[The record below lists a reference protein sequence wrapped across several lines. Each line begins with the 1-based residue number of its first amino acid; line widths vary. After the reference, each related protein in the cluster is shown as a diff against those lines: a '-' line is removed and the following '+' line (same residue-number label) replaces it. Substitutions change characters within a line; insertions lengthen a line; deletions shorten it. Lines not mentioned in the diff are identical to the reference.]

1 MSAASAPPK
10 DGAVAVIDGDESAP
24 PQTDTC
30 RDPFF
35 AALFLAHFAVLCFLA
50 YVGTALVS
58 QALTVLNA
66 LPGSELATAAALDQ
80 ANALS
85 QRINPRALVAGVGVA
100 VGAAAV
106 SSTATLCLLQ
116 HAGGLLIRACFF
128 VAIGGQLICGAAL
141 LAYASVPAGIV
152 LLCLGAFT
160 LLYYLCVRGRI
171 AFAAAHVEVAS
182 AAMRNSPTIFCVGL
196 LALLAQAIWSVV
208 WGLAAAGAGTYI
220 SSTSNSTAT
229 FAIVDPM
236 PQLSSSDSGRV
247 TLIFLL
253 LLSFFWVST
262 FIHDVVS
269 FTAAATTGDWWF
281 KGDSESHPVRHALCR
296 AVTTSC
302 GTLAFSSLI
311 VATVKAARKL
321 YELYVQQAKKSG
333 ELGRNPLVAVL
344 ACVGCC
350 IICCLERIVNFA
362 NEWAVVMAALKGG
375 SFLSS
380 GSSAWT
386 LFKHRGW
393 DLVVNSSL
401 INTAL
406 VAASLLGAALGALA
420 GGAACYAVLGE
431 VTANRALQAGVA
443 ATMCF
448 FVGLFMTSV
457 ITAIVLSST
466 RAVFVAFASAP
477 AALLRTHPAHAIQL
491 ARAWA
496 EFHPAEWQSSGF
508 AAKFG
513 GALAPSGEFAASG
526 AAKGAAS
533 VDEHGT
539 HVVTNAVFRGG
550 PNHANSV

>member
-1 MSAASAPPK
+1 MSSAPTK
-10 DGAVAVIDGDESAP
+10 TDADIVDSLSDEAAP
-24 PQTDTC
+24 PSVDTC
-30 RDPFF
+30 RDPLFGVLFF
-35 AALFLAHFAVLCFLA
+35 AHFVVLCFLA
-50 YVGTALVS
+50 YVGTTLVS
-58 QALTVLNA
+58 QALTVLNS
-66 LPGSELATAAALDQ
+66 LPGSELATAAAIDN

-85 QRINPRALVAGVGVA
+85 QRIDPRALVAAVGVA

-106 SSTATLCLLQ
+106 SSAATLCLLQ
-116 HAGGLLIRACFF
+116 HAGGLLIRACFY
-128 VAIGGQLICGAAL
+128 VAIFGQLVCGAAL
-141 LAYASVPAGIV
+141 LAYASIPAGIV
-152 LLCLGAFT
+152 LLCLGTFT
-160 LLYYLCVRGRI
+160 FIYYLCVRGRI

-182 AAMRNSPTIFCVGL
+182 AAMRNSPTIFGVGL
-196 LALLAQAIWSVV
+196 LALLAQAIWSVT

-220 SSTSNSTAT
+220 NSTSNSTAT

-236 PQLSSSDSGRV
+236 PQLSSSDSGRI

-269 FTAAATTGDWWF
+269 FTAAATTGDWWY
-281 KGDSESHPVRHALCR
+281 KGEAERHPVRHALCR

-321 YELYVQQAKKSG
+321 YELYLRQAKKSG
-333 ELGRNPLVAVL
+333 ELARNPLLQAL
-344 ACVGCC
+344 ACLGC
-350 IICCLERIVNFA
+350 IVLCCLERIVNFA
-362 NEWAVVMAALKGG
+362 NEWAVVMAALRGG

-420 GGAACYAVLGE
+420 GGAACYAVLGD

-448 FVGLFMTSV
+448 FIGLFMTSV

-477 AALLRTHPAHAIQL
+477 AALLRTHPTHAIQL
-491 ARAWA
+491 AKAWA
-496 EFHPAEWQSSGF
+496 EFHPNEWQQSGF

-513 GALAPSGEFAASG
+513 GALSPAGEFSSTG
-526 AAKGAAS
+526 AAKGAALTS
-533 VDEHGT
+533 DTGS
-539 HVVTNAVFRGG
+539 HVVTNVVFRGG
-550 PNHANSV
+550 PMNAQSV